1 MMRGVTM
8 RKNSLV
14 RVESDAVQGPG
25 SFVTF
30 RKPDWKAM
38 RKAMKGTDLQGA
50 EAEIGLAMMDELV
63 PEMVVAWNWTDD
75 EGKPLPVP
83 SKDAEVFGS
92 LTAEEVMF
100 LINHATPLIKLDQGN

>member
-1 MMRGVTM
+1 MMRGVRM
-8 RKNSLV
+8 RKNSLLQ
-14 RVESDAVQGPG
+14 VESEEVQGPG

-50 EAEIGLAMMDELV
+50 EAEIGLAIMEELV
-63 PEMVVAWNWTDD
+63 PEMIVTWNWTDD
-75 EGKPLPVP
+75 DGGPLPVP
-83 SKDAEVFGS
+83 NADAEVFGS

-100 LINHATPLIKLDQGN
+100 LINHATPLIKLNQGN